1 MKTGI
6 ATAISVAGVIVAGA
20 AAFAVNNTVLSAS
33 SAAGS
38 EIASNKRPAGA
49 TPVNS
54 GLVSA
59 AVAKAM
65 PINDTTTTYTVGSAG
80 SVVIDTATGA
90 AVVTG
95 IAPAVG
101 FTSEPAVT
109 DTMGVVT
116 IRFKSAIQHLDFVAR
131 MVNGQVKVN
140 VNDVTPPSLQ
150 QSAARSDY
158 EDDDDHDED
167 ENHDKDHRDEDH
179 DDEDHEGEDDD

>member
-6 ATAISVAGVIVAGA
+6 ATAISVVGVIVAGA

-38 EIASNKRPAGA
+38 EIASTKRPAG
-49 TPVNS
+49 TMPVNS

-65 PINDTTTTYTVGSAG
+65 PINDTTTTYSVGSAG

-101 FTSEPAVT
+101 FTSEPAIT

-116 IRFKSAIQHLDFVAR
+116 VRFKSAAQHLDFVAR

-150 QSAARSDY
+150 QTPPRP
-158 EDDDDHDED
+158 DDDDYDEDED

-179 DDEDHEGEDDD
+179 DDEDHDDEDDD

>member
-6 ATAISVAGVIVAGA
+6 ATTISVAGVIVAGV

-38 EIASNKRPAGA
+38 EIVSTNRPVGA

-54 GLVSA
+54 GSVSA
-59 AVAKAM
+59 AVAKAT
-65 PINDTTTTYTVGSAG
+65 PINDTTTTYAVGSAG

-95 IAPAVG
+95 IAPGSG

-109 DTMGVVT
+109 DSMGVVT
-116 IRFKSAIQHLDFVAR
+116 VRFKSTRQHLNFIAQ
-131 MVNGQVKVN
+131 MVNGQVKVS

-150 QSAARSDY
+150 SAPPRPDH

-167 ENHDKDHRDEDH
+167 ENHDDDRHGDKDDH
-179 DDEDHEGEDDD
+179 DDEDDD